1 MAGLCLLAGACGAA
15 DNTYDTARAAQEAS
29 VEKQQAS
36 VRKQEAA
43 AVAQNPSFFVSTVS
57 DPGFEFEPEQACERP
72 PAGKIR
78 ELVDEGAKQSGL
90 DTDLV
95 RAVVRKESAYNP
107 CAVSTK
113 GAQGLMQL
121 MPSVQSQFG
130 VTDPFDAKQ
139 NISAGTKLLK
149 QLLNTYGGDLPKA
162 LGAYNAGSTRV
173 DEFGG
178 VPPFPETMQYVSGIL
193 SDLDKKTTVPVT
205 SFSFPDLGK

>member
-1 MAGLCLLAGACGAA
+1 VKLPVALCFLAGVCGAA
-15 DNTYDTARAAQEAS
+15 DNVYESARAAQEAS
-29 VEKQQAS
+29 INKQQAS

-43 AVAQNPSFFVSTVS
+43 AAAHNPSFFVASVS
-57 DPGFEFEPEQACERP
+57 DPDAVYEQEQACERP
-72 PAGKIR
+72 STLKIK

-107 CAVSTK
+107 CAISTK

-121 MPSVQSQFG
+121 MPSVQTQFG

-139 NISAGTKLLK
+139 NITAGTRLLK

-162 LGAYNAGSTRV
+162 LGAYNAGSASV
-173 DEFGG
+173 DQFGG

-193 SDLDKKTTVPVT
+193 SDLDKK
-205 SFSFPDLGK
+205 

>member
-1 MAGLCLLAGACGAA
+1 VKLPVALCLLAGVCGAA
-15 DNTYDTARAAQEAS
+15 DNVHDTARAAQEAS
-29 VEKQQAS
+29 IKKQEAS

-43 AVAQNPSFFVSTVS
+43 AAAQDPSFFIASVLDPSPVS
-57 DPGFEFEPEQACERP
+57 EQEQACDRP
-72 PAGKIR
+72 PDGKIQ
-78 ELVDEGAKQSGL
+78 ELVQEGAKESGL

-107 CAVSTK
+107 CAISTK

-121 MPSVQSQFG
+121 MPAVQTQFG

-139 NISAGTKLLK
+139 NIGAGTRLLK

-162 LGAYNAGSTRV
+162 LGAYNAGSARV
-173 DEFGG
+173 DQFGG

-193 SDLDKKTTVPVT
+193 SDLDKK
-205 SFSFPDLGK
+205 